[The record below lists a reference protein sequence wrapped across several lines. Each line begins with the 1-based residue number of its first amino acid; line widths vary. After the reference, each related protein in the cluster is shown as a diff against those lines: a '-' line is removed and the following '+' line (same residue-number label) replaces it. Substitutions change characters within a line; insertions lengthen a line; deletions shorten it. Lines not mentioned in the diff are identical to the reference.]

1 MRNST
6 LKFTRTSKPHEKKHD
21 YLHYFSKS
29 HKEKSLTPANT
40 AQTKKQLV
48 TATRQMSPYLSLIT
62 FCQLCGKKKKQTNKQ
77 TFL

>member
-6 LKFTRTSKPHEKKHD
+6 LKFTRTSKPHEKKKHD

-29 HKEKSLTPANT
+29 HKEKSLIPANT
-40 AQTKKQLV
+40 AQTKNQLV

-62 FCQLCGKKKKQTNKQ
+62 FCQLCGKKKKKK